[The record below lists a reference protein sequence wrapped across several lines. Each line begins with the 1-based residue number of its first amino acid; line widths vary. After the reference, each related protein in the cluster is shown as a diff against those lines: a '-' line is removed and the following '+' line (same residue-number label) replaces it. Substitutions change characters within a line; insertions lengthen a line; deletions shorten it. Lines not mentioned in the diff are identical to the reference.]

1 MSSPGIRDASQW
13 EEVVSKLRA
22 RYGDGISVVLV
33 GSVARGRSTEES
45 DIDFLVIGDRHLEA
59 AFNLPRCHVQAS
71 SETDFIRN
79 LALGEDFEAWSVRFG
94 LPLYDSGPWARVVR
108 SAEASVWPRW
118 QAKIPHAA
126 RRLFMASALL
136 KMGDADAATEETVYA
151 LCHVARALLLRAG
164 IFPLSRPELAE
175 QVEALGYS
183 RLAQLH
189 EEFRRPNGAP
199 VSRVRLAQRYSKK
212 LLLHLDRGAYAQ
224 CSKEYRER
232 KRAKAHRRH

>member
-1 MSSPGIRDASQW
+1 MNSLGVSDQSQW
-13 EEVVSKLRA
+13 EAAVNKLRA

-45 DIDFLVIGDRHLEA
+45 DIDFLVVGERRPETVC
-59 AFNLPRCHVQAS
+59 NLPRYHVQVS
-71 SETDFIRN
+71 SETDFMRN

-94 LPLYDSGPWARVVR
+94 LPLYDGGAWARVLQ
-108 SAEASVWPRW
+108 SPEAEVWPKW

-136 KMGDADAATEETVYA
+136 KIGDVDAATEETVYA

-175 QVEALGYS
+175 QVETLGYS

-189 EEFRRPNGAP
+189 GELRRPNGAP
-199 VSRVRLAQRYSKK
+199 LTRLRLAQRYSKK
-212 LLLHLDRGAYAQ
+212 LLLHLDRLGYAK

-232 KRAKAHRRH
+232 QRAKSHRRR